1 MLAFNFFALFWR
13 HIIVP
18 DTMFWY
24 DNVYIPFRENDMTNT
39 ILFLTNS
46 VLLGVGLAMDAFS
59 VSLANGFADTGMSKK
74 RRLEI
79 SGVYAIFQ
87 LAMPLIGWFLVHNA
101 ANLFNGFKVLIPWIA
116 LFLLALIGGKMLLEG
131 FQDKKDPDREKSE
144 VDGTLSDKVLVLQ
157 GIATS
162 IDALSVGFTISQ
174 YGVLMVLACAAI
186 IGAVTW
192 LVCYAGLKLGIKFGT
207 KLAGNAK
214 IVGGL
219 ILIGIGLEI
228 FFG

>member
-1 MLAFNFFALFWR
+1 MA
-13 HIIVP
+13 
-18 DTMFWY
+18 
-24 DNVYIPFRENDMTNT
+24 NT
-39 ILFLTNS
+39 ILFFVNS
-46 VLLGVGLAMDAFS
+46 VMLGLGLAMDAFS
-59 VSLANGFADTGMSKK
+59 VSLANGFADTKMSRR

-79 SGVYAIFQ
+79 SGVYAAFQ
-87 LAMPLIGWFLVHNA
+87 FIMPFMGWVLVHNA
-101 ANLFNGFKVLIPWIA
+101 AHIFNGLNALIPWIA
-116 LFLLALIGGKMLLEG
+116 LFLLAFIGGKMLIEG
-131 FQDKKDPDREKSE
+131 WRERKCYSGKNCDGCKNAECVNKDPSSFSK
-144 VDGTLSDKVLVLQ
+144 TLSNKTLMIQ

-174 YGVLMVLACAAI
+174 YGVLMVLVCVAI

-192 LVCYAGLKLGIKFGT
+192 VVCYVGLKLGIKFGT

>member
-1 MLAFNFFALFWR
+1 MA
-13 HIIVP
+13 
-18 DTMFWY
+18 
-24 DNVYIPFRENDMTNT
+24 NT
-39 ILFLTNS
+39 ILFFVNS
-46 VLLGVGLAMDAFS
+46 VMLGLGLAMDAFS
-59 VSLANGFADTGMSKK
+59 VSLANGFADTKMSRR

-79 SGVYAIFQ
+79 SGVYAVFQ
-87 LAMPLIGWFLVHNA
+87 FIMPFIGWFLVHNA
-101 ANLFNGFKVLIPWIA
+101 ANIFSGLNVLIPWIA
-116 LFLLALIGGKMLLEG
+116 LFLLAFIGGKMLIEG
-131 FQDKKDPDREKSE
+131 WRERKCYSGKNCKDCKNTECVNKDPSSFSK
-144 VDGTLSDKVLVLQ
+144 TLSNKTLMIQ

-174 YGVLMVLACAAI
+174 YGVLMVLVCVAI

-192 LVCYAGLKLGIKFGT
+192 VVCYVGLKLGIKFGT